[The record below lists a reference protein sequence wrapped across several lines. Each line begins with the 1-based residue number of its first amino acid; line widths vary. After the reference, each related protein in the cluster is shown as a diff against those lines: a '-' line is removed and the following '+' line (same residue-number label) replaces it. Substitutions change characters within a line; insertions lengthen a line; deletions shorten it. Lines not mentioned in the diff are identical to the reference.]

1 VVTGKRKTKDV
12 GAQDIGLK
20 HKKVNRKM
28 GRTAQGE
35 S

>member
-12 GAQDIGLK
+12 GAQDIGP
-20 HKKVNRKM
+20 KKVKIKM
-28 GRTAQGE
+28 GRTPQGD